1 MLRISLES
9 NSQVFLLTWVLGVN
23 LNSFAKGFSLD
34 LVKMLQKKKKR
45 SEIETTDIAT
55 KQQNNKGILICHVL
69 VDEAYLTAIN
79 VIQENFGQIVF
90 P

>member
-9 NSQVFLLTWVLGVN
+9 NSQVFLLTWGLGVN

-34 LVKMLQKKKKR
+34 LDKILQKKKR

-55 KQQNNKGILICHVL
+55 KQQNNKAILICHVL
-69 VDEAYLTAIN
+69 VDEAYLTGVN

>member
-9 NSQVFLLTWVLGVN
+9 NSQVFLLTWGLGVN

-34 LVKMLQKKKKR
+34 LDKMLQKKKR
-45 SEIETTDIAT
+45 SEIETTDTAT
-55 KQQNNKGILICHVL
+55 KKRNNKTILICHVL
-69 VDEAYLTAIN
+69 VDEAYLTSIN

>member
-34 LVKMLQKKKKR
+34 LVKMLQKKKKKKNVHKLKKLTLLQN
-45 SEIETTDIAT
+45 SKIT
-55 KQQNNKGILICHVL
+55 KVFLSVMFWWMKLILPL
-69 VDEAYLTAIN
+69 
-79 VIQENFGQIVF
+79 
-90 P
+90 

>member
-9 NSQVFLLTWVLGVN
+9 NSQVFLLTWGLGVN

-34 LVKMLQKKKKR
+34 LDKMLQKKR

-55 KQQNNKGILICHVL
+55 KQQNNKVILICHVL
-69 VDEAYLTAIN
+69 VDEAYLTGVN

>member
-34 LVKMLQKKKKR
+34 LVKMLQKKKKKKNVQKLKQLTLLQN
-45 SEIETTDIAT
+45 SKIT
-55 KQQNNKGILICHVL
+55 KVFLSVMFWWMKLILPL
-69 VDEAYLTAIN
+69 
-79 VIQENFGQIVF
+79 
-90 P
+90 